1 MPQIILALFQINAPA
16 APRPPH
22 VANSGASRKGKRTM
36 KIAILV
42 WMMLGTAIA
51 GSAMIAV
58 LSIETFASQSMKFI
72 PIAVLCGF
80 VAAMP
85 LSYLIARKIGR
96 PATA

>member
-1 MPQIILALFQINAPA
+1 MI
-16 APRPPH
+16 
-22 VANSGASRKGKRTM
+22 

-42 WMMLGTAIA
+42 WMMLGTAFA
-51 GSAMIAV
+51 GSAMVAV
-58 LSIETFASQSMKFI
+58 LSIGAGQPMKLI

-85 LSYLIARKIGR
+85 ISYLIARKIGR